1 MKKIKKIFCISLLAF
16 SIIGFTSVNA
26 QIIPTHY
33 FGQNA
38 WMPYAVGQRILGG
51 KLDQHWGAIRD
62 SKAALIRYGGIS
74 SDRDMPTNAQYIGI
88 IDSIRANGMEPI
100 IQVPFY
106 NYKYTAQQAADIVTY
121 INVTMGR
128 NIKYWVIGNEPDL
141 SYGYTTA
148 AQIAAYIKP
157 FSSAMKNVDPSIMII
172 GPEIASFNKA
182 IIDGLTTPGGP
193 SDVTGKDASGRYYI
207 DVISFHS
214 YPFNGSQT
222 REQVISKLTGPGQL
236 QDDLIYLNSRI
247 ASCNSFHTRTGV
259 AKLKT
264 ALTEANVNWKNSAS
278 DNLTGLGVNSFI
290 GGQFVAEMLC
300 IGIKNGLDFFNLWS
314 VIEGNST
321 ELNIGYL
328 DRTTGAKKPM
338 YYHFKL
344 LAENLKGN
352 YIDGISNQV
361 NVKTFGSQNSQEISV
376 LILNQDLTNSYNA
389 KIRLNS
395 AAIEGSNNLKINI
408 DAGIDVEY
416 TDVIPSQS
424 TVVLTFNSAGTIIR
438 KTEYSLLGNAVANTA
453 PTVTEFLSTGVDSP
467 SAVDAGPF
475 EITNVFPNP
484 TFGKFSIKLNKVNM
498 SEKNFVVQ
506 LFNLVGQ
513 EVYNKKSTFLNGV
526 EIIELDPSIASGE
539 YIMRV
544 KEDDVDNY
552 LVKKIILQK

>member
-1 MKKIKKIFCISLLAF
+1 L
-16 SIIGFTSVNA
+16 
-26 QIIPTHY
+26 Q
-33 FGQNA
+33 
-38 WMPYAVGQRILGG
+38 
-51 KLDQHWGAIRD
+51 
-62 SKAALIRYGGIS
+62 
-74 SDRDMPTNAQYIGI
+74 
-88 IDSIRANGMEPI
+88 
-100 IQVPFY
+100 
-106 NYKYTAQQAADIVTY
+106 
-121 INVTMGR
+121 
-128 NIKYWVIGNEPDL
+128 
-141 SYGYTTA
+141 
-148 AQIAAYIKP
+148 
-157 FSSAMKNVDPSIMII
+157 
-172 GPEIASFNKA
+172 A

-193 SDVTGKDASGRYYI
+193 SDVTGKDASGRFYI

-222 REQVISKLTGPGQL
+222 REQLISKLTGPGQF

-247 ASCNSFHTRTGV
+247 ASCNSFHTRTGT
-259 AKLKT
+259 AKIKS
-264 ALTEANVNWKNSAS
+264 AITEANVNWKNSTT

-328 DRTTGAKKPM
+328 DRTTGAKKPL

-389 KIRLNS
+389 KVRLNS
-395 AAIEGSNNLKINI
+395 AAIAGTNNLKINI

-424 TVVLTFNSAGTIIR
+424 SVVLTFNSAGTIIR
-438 KTEYSLLGNAVANTA
+438 KTEYSLLGNAVANIA

-484 TFGKFSIKLNKVNM
+484 TVGKFSIKLNKINI
-498 SEKNFVVQ
+498 SEKNFEVQ

-526 EIIELDPSIASGE
+526 EVIELDPSIASGE

-544 KEDDVDNY
+544 KEENVDNY
-552 LVKKIILQK
+552 LVKKIILQR